1 MSGHLYEKIKS
12 SGSLRFAKA
21 AKYRMLFERKACWIF
36 EADYALAAVYKYA
49 PEVLKQ
55 KKQLIIYVSFFLP
68 THIMH
73 F

>member
-12 SGSLRFAKA
+12 SGWLRFAKA
-21 AKYRMLFERKACWIF
+21 AKYRMFFERKACWIF
-36 EADYALAAVYKYA
+36 EAALAAVYKYA